1 MQIGIDK
8 VRGLS
13 RQYPQQTLYKQPG
26 NNLRNV
32 ENVKCERGD
41 CPPGSMSTVCYFS
54 TVYSSAIEYLSTS
67 VADLLYQLVNHIIIF
82 AIVVVDQGE
91 KFNCVI
97 SFPPSK

>member
-13 RQYPQQTLYKQPG
+13 RQYPQTLYKQPG
-26 NNLRNV
+26 KVRNV
-32 ENVKCERGD
+32 ENVKCERDD

-54 TVYSSAIEYLSTS
+54 TVYSSAIEYFSTS

-82 AIVVVDQGE
+82 AIVVVDQVE